1 MMVTSFRSL
10 GVLCV
15 LVATL
20 SMARASSDGS
30 YLIGTGDERLRFL

>member
-1 MMVTSFRSL
+1 MMFMSFRSL

-20 SMARASSDGS
+20 NMARTSSDGS
-30 YLIGTGDERLRFL
+30 YLIGTGD